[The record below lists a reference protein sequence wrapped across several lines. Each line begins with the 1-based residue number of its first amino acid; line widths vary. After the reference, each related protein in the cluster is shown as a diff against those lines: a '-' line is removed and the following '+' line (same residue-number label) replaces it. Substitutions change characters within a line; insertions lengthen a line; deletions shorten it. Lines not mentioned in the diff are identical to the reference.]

1 MKPPSLILILI
12 LILIFFLALSPA
24 GVQGAEAQ
32 PSNSQEREL
41 QFRNLTIDQG
51 LAHSK
56 VNCFLQDRQ
65 GFIWCG
71 TNEGLN
77 RYDGYDFVVYQQ
89 DPANPGGLSAN
100 LIRCLAEDEQG
111 YLWIGTEDGGLN
123 RFDRDSGV
131 FQRFGADSS
140 AGLLLSG
147 DNINAMLLDS
157 SGCLWVGTE
166 NGLDRI
172 SRDRSKIASFFPYP
186 GKAAAGANEILALHL
201 DRGGLLWVGTNSGGL
216 LSFDLSGESFTPYRH
231 LRGDPH
237 SLSDD
242 EIHSICADRE
252 GDLWIGTAWGGLN
265 RLERST
271 GRFSAIHPGAGNP
284 ESTTIR
290 ALLDDGRGSLWIGNR
305 SGLYRLERSSGVITS
320 HTHDPNN
327 PHSLVQNSV
336 QAIFQD
342 RKGDLWIGTRGG
354 ISFLNT
360 TNIPF
365 VHYRADAA
373 SRRYLNSQEVYAIME
388 DRSGDLWFGTE
399 SGGINRL
406 DRRSGLFSYYTY
418 EPGNPSCLSVNNIKA
433 LLQDR
438 RGNLWIGTFNGG
450 LNLLPGTAG
459 RRFTRYTHRTGDPA
473 SLANDNV
480 LALLQDE
487 AGEIWVGTY
496 GGGLDRF
503 NPRTGR
509 FDHLLTTWH
518 DQGFSS
524 VLSLL
529 QDRAGHIWVGGSRT
543 SVGRL
548 DPASG
553 DFRIIRL
560 NDSGR
565 DIQVRALLQDRKGMI
580 WIGTVGA
587 GLFRL
592 DPDSEAVTA
601 FSTRDGLPAN
611 VVHGLLE
618 DESGCLW
625 LSTSDGLCRFDP
637 ETRRIK
643 CFYKENGLQSNQFNY
658 GAALKTRDGELFFGG
673 INGATG
679 FYPGAIRE
687 NTFIP
692 PVVITQ
698 FALFN
703 RPVEVNAP
711 NRLLKQEISHTRR
724 IDLSW
729 RHAVFSFEF
738 AALNYA
744 LSEQNQYAYI
754 MEGFESEWN
763 HVTHRRFV
771 TYTNLDPGAYTFRV
785 KAANNDGIWNEEGT
799 AIHITISRP
808 FWKTYW
814 FTLLALAALL
824 MLVKLFIDYIRQR
837 RDLLKARSLA
847 SLSQLKLLR
856 YQLNP
861 HFLFNA
867 LGSIRSMILIS
878 QEQAW
883 DMVSA
888 LSEFLRYSLLNFNK
902 AEALLDDEIT
912 AVTNYLNIEKVRYR
926 DSLQVAVSID
936 EKARQL
942 VVPAFICQP
951 LVENAI
957 KYGMQTSP
965 LPLQVTLNI
974 RYRDE
979 VLAIDVSNSGRLK
992 PLPDGAKTQ
1001 SDGHGNSVE
1010 NIRQRLEIMFRE
1022 EQNFSLTEEV
1032 GMVHARIRITSR
1044 GLKRKSL
1051 EEMGSKG

>member
-1 MKPPSLILILI
+1 MAHLKPQNIALMLL
-12 LILIFFLALSPA
+12 LALSPA
-24 GVQGAEAQ
+24 GVQRAAAQ
-32 PSNSQEREL
+32 PPTSQEREL
-41 QFRNLTIDQG
+41 QFRNFTIDQG
-51 LAHSK
+51 LSHSK
-56 VNCFLQDRQ
+56 VNCFLQDHQ

-77 RYDGYDFVVYQQ
+77 RYDGYDFVAYQQ
-89 DPANPGGLSAN
+89 DPANPHSLSAD
-100 LIRCLAEDEQG
+100 LIRCLAEDQEG
-111 YLWIGTEDGGLN
+111 SLWIGTDGGGLN
-123 RFDRDSGV
+123 RFDRDSGA

-166 NGLDRI
+166 NGIDRI
-172 SRDRSKIASFFPYP
+172 SRDRHKITRFLPYP
-186 GKAAAGANEILALHL
+186 GDADPGANAILALHL
-201 DRGGLLWVGTNSGGL
+201 DRSGLLWIGTTSGGL
-216 LSFDLSGESFTPYRH
+216 LSCDPASGAFTPYRH
-231 LRGDPH
+231 SRGDPH
-237 SLSDD
+237 SLSDN
-242 EIHSICADRE
+242 EIHSIYEDRE
-252 GDLWIGTAWGGLN
+252 GSLWIGTAWGGLN
-265 RLERST
+265 RMERST
-271 GRFSAIHPGAGNP
+271 GRFSAIHPGAENP
-284 ESTTIR
+284 ESTTFR
-290 ALLDDGRGSLWIGNR
+290 AILDDGHGSLWIGNR
-305 SGLYRLERSSGVITS
+305 SGLYRLERKSGVITS

-354 ISFLNT
+354 ISFLNA

-373 SRRYLNSQEVYAIME
+373 SRRCLNSQEVYAIME
-388 DRSGDLWFGTE
+388 DRAGDLWFGTE
-399 SGGINRL
+399 SGGLNRL
-406 DRRSGLFSYYTY
+406 NRRSGLFTYYTY
-418 EPGNPSCLSVNNIKA
+418 EPGNPACLSVNNIKA

-438 RGNLWIGTFNGG
+438 QGGLWIGTFNGG
-450 LNLLPGTAG
+450 LNYLPGTAG
-459 RRFTRYTHRTGDPA
+459 RRFSRYTHRPGDPS

-480 LALLQDE
+480 LALLEEESGDL
-487 AGEIWVGTY
+487 WVGTY

-503 NPRTGR
+503 DLRTGR
-509 FDHLLTTWH
+509 FSHILTAWH
-518 DQGFSS
+518 DQGFSN
-524 VLSLL
+524 VLCLL
-529 QDRAGHIWVGGSRT
+529 RDRTGRIWIGGSRT

-548 DPASG
+548 DPAGNGFS
-553 DFRIIRL
+553 IIRL
-560 NDSGR
+560 NDSNR
-565 DIQVRALLQDRKGMI
+565 EIQVRALFEDRTGMI

-592 DPDSEAVTA
+592 DPATETVTA
-601 FSTRDGLPAN
+601 FSTRDGLPGN
-611 VVHGLLE
+611 VIHGILQ
-618 DESGCLW
+618 DENGCLW

-637 ETRRIK
+637 ETRRAK

-658 GAALKTRDGELFFGG
+658 GAALRTRDGELFFGG
-673 INGATG
+673 INGATA

-692 PVVITQ
+692 PVVITS
-698 FALFN
+698 FTLFN
-703 RPVEVNAP
+703 RPVEVNGP
-711 NRLLKQEISHTRR
+711 NGLLKQEISRTRR

-729 RHAVFSFEF
+729 RHTVFSFEF

-754 MEGFESEWN
+754 MEGFETEWN
-763 HVTHRRFV
+763 YVTGRRFV

-799 AIHITISRP
+799 AIQITISRP
-808 FWKTYW
+808 FWKTTW
-814 FTLLALAALL
+814 FTLLVLAALL

-847 SLSQLKLLR
+847 GLSQLKLLR
-856 YQLNP
+856 YQMNP

-926 DSLQVAVSID
+926 DTLQVAVNID
-936 EKARQL
+936 EEARKL

-957 KYGMQTSP
+957 KYGMQTST

-974 RYRDE
+974 RYREE

-992 PLPDGAKTQ
+992 PLPGGASAQ

-1022 EQNFSLTEEV
+1022 EQSFVLTEEE

-1044 GLKRKSL
+1044 GLKRGSL
-1051 EEMGSKG
+1051 EETGIKG